1 MKMKKRIFSFLLV
14 CMLSISMLPAEAS
27 AAGYTPPA
35 LPDVF
40 QGDGLYITATPLE
53 PKLTGSFAPDSSSSD
68 GFHGGWMK
76 FFAEEEER
84 DGYGY
89 LVDSYMALHYV
100 DKDGNVLKTEV
111 ETCNNV
117 GADLNQSA
125 ALNYYDGMCAFY
137 DRETERFGY
146 LDEAGNVAIEPR
158 FTKVSAFSDGLAA
171 VYEELS
177 DEFYYIDKSGN
188 KVLGPLYS
196 FDYPPFFSDGLLPWS
211 DYLDTD
217 GDGRSD
223 DYFVGYLDK
232 SGDAAITLYQGDW
245 KNCRL
250 ELRDTQG
257 YAPDCYDGSH
267 FSEGYAIIRE
277 ERDGSRYP
285 IHIVIDTE
293 GNEVGRIA
301 LSAPLT
307 ANILSVVHDGLIIV
321 DFYDTD
327 ANGSAGIGAVDIHGN
342 IVVEPGKIAA
352 GNAYYDSGLVRG
364 SSDSGLFVDK
374 KANTVIPGKFAE
386 AANVSEEQLD
396 KELMSYF
403 PGSAMSLQLHAT
415 NFEEGTALLTVELW
429 LNGMSIADRWYYVL
443 EAHEGTYT
451 GAGKVYDAA
460 TGQVTG
466 GGSAARPGAPA
477 QPAADQPSSWA
488 AGQVDEAV
496 SAGIVPESL
505 QSAYTQSITRAEFC
519 ALATRLYETVKGTAI
534 TERVT
539 FTDTADENVEKMA
552 GLGVVTGVGE
562 GRFDPDGT
570 LTREQAATMLSRLA
584 AAMGRPL
591 TAQAPTFADSAAVS
605 TWAVDAVGQMQ
616 GSGIMGGVGDN
627 AFDPQGSYS
636 REQSMLTMLR
646 LYESVK

>member
-1 MKMKKRIFSFLLV
+1 MTSAEGDTADSGEDGSDTGSGTDAEGTAASDGGAVLNDTLPITETTPYEYVGESGSSERTA
-14 CMLSISMLPAEAS
+14 LSTYIKTSAGTLGLTAVQDAVS
-27 AAGYTPPA
+27 AAR
-35 LPDVF
+35 
-40 QGDGLYITATPLE
+40 TANEQNPQ
-53 PKLTGSFAPDSSSSD
+53 
-68 GFHGGWMK
+68 
-76 FFAEEEER
+76 
-84 DGYGY
+84 Y
-89 LVDSYMALHYV
+89 
-100 DKDGNVLKTEV
+100 
-111 ETCNNV
+111 
-117 GADLNQSA
+117 
-125 ALNYYDGMCAFY
+125 
-137 DRETERFGY
+137 
-146 LDEAGNVAIEPR
+146 
-158 FTKVSAFSDGLAA
+158 
-171 VYEELS
+171 
-177 DEFYYIDKSGN
+177 
-188 KVLGPLYS
+188 
-196 FDYPPFFSDGLLPWS
+196 
-211 DYLDTD
+211 
-217 GDGRSD
+217 
-223 DYFVGYLDK
+223 
-232 SGDAAITLYQGDW
+232 
-245 KNCRL
+245 
-250 ELRDTQG
+250 
-257 YAPDCYDGSH
+257 
-267 FSEGYAIIRE
+267 
-277 ERDGSRYP
+277 
-285 IHIVIDTE
+285 DTE

-374 KANTVIPGKFAE
+374 KGNTVIPGKFAE

-488 AGQVDEAV
+488 AEQVEAAIA
-496 SAGIVPESL
+496 AGLVPDAL
-505 QSAYTQSITRAEFC
+505 QSKYTQPATRAEFC
-519 ALATRLYETVKGTAI
+519 ALAVELYETVTGTEI
-534 TERVT
+534 TERAA

>member
-1 MKMKKRIFSFLLV
+1 MKKRLMASLFV
-14 CMLSISMLPAEAS
+14 CMFSLTLIPTAS
-27 AAGYTPPA
+27 AAGYAPPT

-53 PKLTGSFAPDSSSSD
+53 PKLAGSFVPDSDSSA
-68 GFHGGWMK
+68 GFHGGWTK
-76 FFAEEEER
+76 FLAEEEER

-100 DKDGNVLKTEV
+100 DKGGNVLKTGV

-117 GADLNQSA
+117 GADLDQSA

-196 FDYPPFFSDGLLPWS
+196 FDHPPFFSDGLLPWS

-232 SGDAAITLYQGDW
+232 NGDAAITLYQGDW
-245 KNCRL
+245 ENCRL
-250 ELRDTQG
+250 ELLDTQG
-257 YAPDCYDGSH
+257 HAPDYYDGSH
-267 FSEGYAIIRE
+267 FSEGHAIIRE

-285 IHIVIDTE
+285 IHIIIDTE

-374 KANTVIPGKFAE
+374 KGNTVIPGKFAE
-386 AANVSEEQLD
+386 AANVPEEQLD
-396 KELMSYF
+396 EELMSCF

-429 LNGMSIADRWYYVL
+429 SNGMSIADRWYYVL

-451 GAGKVYDAA
+451 GTGKVYDAA

-466 GGSAARPGAPA
+466 GGSASQPGSPA

-488 AGQVDEAV
+488 AGQVSEAV
-496 SAGIVPESL
+496 SAGIVPENL
-505 QSAYTQSITRAEFC
+505 RSAYTQSITRAEFC
-519 ALATRLYETVKGTAI
+519 ALATRLYETVKGAAI
-534 TERVT
+534 AERVT

-552 GLGVVTGVGE
+552 ALGVVTGTGD
-562 GRFDPDGT
+562 GAFDPGGL
-570 LTREQAATMLSRLA
+570 LTREQAATMLARL
-584 AAMGRPL
+584 
-591 TAQAPTFADSAAVS
+591 S
-605 TWAVDAVGQMQ
+605 DAVGAPLPA
-616 GSGIMGGVGDN
+616 GSPTFPDAASISSWASEAVGRVQAGGVMSGTDTGT
-627 AFDPQGSYS
+627 FDPTGPYT
-636 REQSMLTMLR
+636 REQSILTMLR
-646 LYESVK
+646 LYHTI

>member
-1 MKMKKRIFSFLLV
+1 MKMKKRIFSFLLI

-53 PKLTGSFAPDSSSSD
+53 PKLAGSFAPDSSSSD

-374 KANTVIPGKFAE
+374 KGNTVIPGKFAE

-519 ALATRLYETVKGTAI
+519 ALAVDLYETVKGTEI
-534 TERVT
+534 TGRVA
-539 FTDTADENVEKMA
+539 FTDTTDENVEKMA

>member
-53 PKLTGSFAPDSSSSD
+53 PKLAGSFAPDSSSSD

-374 KANTVIPGKFAE
+374 KGNTVIPGKFAE

-519 ALATRLYETVKGTAI
+519 ALAVDLYETVKGTEI
-534 TERVT
+534 TGRVA
-539 FTDTADENVEKMA
+539 FTDTTDENVEKMA

>member
-374 KANTVIPGKFAE
+374 KGNTVIPGKFAE

-477 QPAADQPSSWA
+477 QPAANQPSSWA
-488 AGQVDEAV
+488 AEQVEAAIA
-496 SAGIVPESL
+496 AGLVPDAL
-505 QSAYTQSITRAEFC
+505 QSKYTQPATRAEFC
-519 ALATRLYETVKGTAI
+519 ALAVELYETVTGTEI
-534 TERVT
+534 TERAA

>member
-1 MKMKKRIFSFLLV
+1 MFSLTL
-14 CMLSISMLPAEAS
+14 IPTAS
-27 AAGYTPPA
+27 AAGYAPPT

-53 PKLTGSFAPDSSSSD
+53 PKLAGSFVPDSDSSA
-68 GFHGGWMK
+68 GFHGGWAK
-76 FFAEEEER
+76 FLAEEEER

-100 DKDGNVLKTEV
+100 DKGGNVLKTEV

-117 GADLNQSA
+117 GSDLDQSA

-196 FDYPPFFSDGLLPWS
+196 FDHPPFFSDGLLPWS

-232 SGDAAITLYQGDW
+232 NGDAAITLYQGDW
-245 KNCRL
+245 ENCRL

-257 YAPDCYDGSH
+257 HAPDYYDGSH
-267 FSEGYAIIRE
+267 FSEGHAIIRE

-285 IHIVIDTE
+285 IHIIIDTE

-374 KANTVIPGKFAE
+374 KGNTVIPGKFAE
-386 AANVSEEQLD
+386 AANVPEEQLD
-396 KELMSYF
+396 EELMSCF

-429 LNGMSIADRWYYVL
+429 SNGMSIADRWYYVL

-451 GAGKVYDAA
+451 GTGKVYNAA
-460 TGQVTG
+460 TGQITG
-466 GGSAARPGAPA
+466 GASASQPGSPA

-488 AGQVDEAV
+488 AGQVSEAV

-505 QSAYTQSITRAEFC
+505 RSAYGQSITRAEFC

-534 TERVT
+534 AERVT

-552 GLGVVTGVGE
+552 ALGVVTGTGD
-562 GRFDPDGT
+562 GAFDPGGL
-570 LTREQAATMLSRLA
+570 LTREQAATMLARL
-584 AAMGRPL
+584 
-591 TAQAPTFADSAAVS
+591 S
-605 TWAVDAVGQMQ
+605 DAVGAPLPA
-616 GSGIMGGVGDN
+616 GSPTFPDAASISSWASEAVGRVQAGGVMSGTDTG
-627 AFDPQGSYS
+627 AFDPTGPYT
-636 REQSMLTMLR
+636 REQSILTMLR
-646 LYESVK
+646 LYHTI

>member
-1 MKMKKRIFSFLLV
+1 MFSLTL
-14 CMLSISMLPAEAS
+14 IPTAS
-27 AAGYTPPA
+27 AAGYTPPT

-53 PKLTGSFAPDSSSSD
+53 PKLAGSFGPDSSSSA
-68 GFHGGWMK
+68 GFHGGWAK
-76 FFAEEEER
+76 FFTEEEER

-100 DKDGNVLKTEV
+100 DKDGNVLKTGV

-117 GADLNQSA
+117 GADLDQSA

-196 FDYPPFFSDGLLPWS
+196 FDHPPFFSDGLLPWS

-232 SGDAAITLYQGDW
+232 NGDAAITLYQGDW
-245 KNCRL
+245 ENCRL
-250 ELRDTQG
+250 ELLDTQG
-257 YAPDCYDGSH
+257 HAPDYYDGSH
-267 FSEGYAIIRE
+267 FSEGHAIIRE

-285 IHIVIDTE
+285 IHIIIDTE

-374 KANTVIPGKFAE
+374 KGNTVIPGKFAE

-396 KELMSYF
+396 KELMSCF

-429 LNGMSIADRWYYVL
+429 SNGMSIADRWYYVL

-451 GAGKVYDAA
+451 GTGKVYDAA

-466 GGSAARPGAPA
+466 GGSASQPGSPA

-488 AGQVDEAV
+488 AGQVSEAV

-539 FTDTADENVEKMA
+539 FTDTTDENVEKMA
-552 GLGVVTGVGE
+552 ALGVVTGTGD
-562 GRFDPDGT
+562 GAFDPGGL
-570 LTREQAATMLSRLA
+570 LTREQAATMLARL
-584 AAMGRPL
+584 
-591 TAQAPTFADSAAVS
+591 S
-605 TWAVDAVGQMQ
+605 DAVGAPLPA
-616 GSGIMGGVGDN
+616 GSPTFPDAASISSWASEAVGRVQAGGVMSGTDTG
-627 AFDPQGSYS
+627 AFDPAGPYT
-636 REQSMLTMLR
+636 REQSILTMLR
-646 LYESVK
+646 LYHTI

>member
-53 PKLTGSFAPDSSSSD
+53 PKLAGSFVPDSDSSA
-68 GFHGGWMK
+68 GFHGGWTK
-76 FFAEEEER
+76 FLAEEEER

-100 DKDGNVLKTEV
+100 DKGGNVLKTEV

-117 GADLNQSA
+117 GSDLNQSA

-196 FDYPPFFSDGLLPWS
+196 FDHPPFFSDGLLPWS

-250 ELRDTQG
+250 ELLDTQG

-374 KANTVIPGKFAE
+374 KGNTVIPGKFAE

-627 AFDPQGSYS
+627 VFDPQGSYS